1 MAVMTPGPM
10 VCLMP
15 QKTDRPPHPPSKP
28 HRGVRGIDAV
38 IEPSPADPEE
48 VSPITNRADGYY
60 WLAPDGRQEFG
71 PFESYELAR
80 ADRDGFDDAAW
91 SPGETLREAEDEI
104 GMGAWIDP
112 ETGEPAQG
120 QSPPHLEQD

>member
-1 MAVMTPGPM
+1 M
-10 VCLMP
+10 VLPMP
-15 QKTDRPPHPPSKP
+15 QKTVRPKLPPDPPHQ
-28 HRGVRGIDAV
+28 GLRGIDSV
-38 IEPSPADPEE
+38 IEPSPADPEL
-48 VSPITNRADGYY
+48 VSPIASRADGYY
-60 WLAPDGRQEFG
+60 WLSPDGRQEFG
-71 PFESYELAR
+71 PFESFELAR

>member
-1 MAVMTPGPM
+1 M
-10 VCLMP
+10 VRLMP
-15 QKTDRPPHPPSKP
+15 QKTARPKFPPGKP
-28 HRGVRGIDAV
+28 HRGLRRTDSV
-38 IEPSPADPEE
+38 IEPSPVDPEQ
-48 VSPITNRADGYY
+48 VSPIASRADGYY
-60 WLAPDGRQEFG
+60 WMAPDGRQEFG